1 MISFDVAPLFTV
13 IPVDAACENIR
24 NKLSKDNTF
33 RQRSKLSIGDIELL
47 RFTLSSRHFNYNI
60 KTYKQT
66 HGCTVGSPV
75 SPIVVKHCMKKI
87 EELAFYGTDTL
98 PKNIFGR
105 AREETRKK
113 NRICAITRRART
125 CIF

>member
-1 MISFDVAPLFTV
+1 MQHVKTFVINLAKTTHSDSVLNYPL
-13 IPVDAACENIR
+13 ALLNACA
-24 NKLSKDNTF
+24 L
-33 RQRSKLSIGDIELL
+33 ELL
-47 RFTLSSRHFNYNI
+47 RELLHFNYNI
-60 KTYKQT
+60 KTYKQI

-75 SPIVVKHCMKKI
+75 SPVVVKHCMKKI